1 MLRYRSLDPGG
12 ILHAHFAEA
21 TKVFFALFRSQATHV
36 SFSRHSRGSHMRGID
51 PIAAFILIVV
61 IGVVAGMLFD
71 RFAGPSWLARQFGGQ
86 RSQVTSSLVGV
97 AGSFLGYHLAALG
110 GMIGLG
116 GYAVFVGAVVG
127 AAVVLLLW
135 RMIR

>member
-1 MLRYRSLDPGG
+1 MRILRKQPRP
-12 ILHAHFAEA
+12 I
-21 TKVFFALFRSQATHV
+21 KALFRSEMPHV
-36 SFSRHSRGSHMRGID
+36 ILARHSRGSLMRGID

-61 IGVVAGMLFD
+61 IGVIAGILFD

-127 AAVVLLLW
+127 AEVVLLLW

>member
-1 MLRYRSLDPGG
+1 
-12 ILHAHFAEA
+12 
-21 TKVFFALFRSQATHV
+21 
-36 SFSRHSRGSHMRGID
+36 MRGID
-51 PIAAFILIVV
+51 PIAAFILIVI
-61 IGVVAGMLFD
+61 IGVAAGMLFD

-86 RSQVTSSLVGV
+86 RSSATSSLVGV

-110 GMIGLG
+110 GMIGLN
-116 GYAVFVGAVVG
+116 GYAVFVGAVAG